1 MKALHGWKLAV
12 VVALALTATLVVA
25 FSVPWK
31 LNFARGWIEQRSLAS
46 TGRALQIEGD
56 VWWRWGRVGRLS
68 ADRLSFANPAWAG
81 RPQMVVA
88 ERVELGIALAPLL
101 RGQLELHDVRAL
113 RPDLWLEQQGER
125 HNWYLDT
132 QQSDGSRAMKI
143 VGALQVDEGRLA
155 FVDAEER
162 TRVEATL
169 QTTAASGSAGARL
182 KATASGRLRGM
193 ALKAQAAGDDLLAL
207 RSGDDRP
214 YAFELDASLD
224 ATKVSV
230 HGSIRTPTD
239 FRAADLKLAVSG
251 PSLGDWYRIA
261 KVGLPETP
269 PYRTAGRLRY
279 DGAAWTYDDFTGTV
293 GRSDLAGRIVFEP
306 RESRPAQRRP
316 RVSGTLVSRSLD
328 LRDFGPSVGKPAAA
342 GARAAPSP
350 AAAASSAETRRRVL
364 PQQRFDAE
372 RWGSLDADLQ
382 FTGASVRNLGRFP
395 LDDLKFRLQLD
406 DRRLQLD
413 PLSLKAGGG
422 TVSGNLKIDG
432 AQQPMRAEIDTQWR
446 GLKLDELLPQ
456 TANSRSAFGT
466 LNGKARLSGQ
476 GQSFAQMLGS
486 AQGELQ
492 LAMGRGRVSN
502 LLVELLDLD
511 AFEALTFL
519 VRGDKD
525 VTVRCAVIDAAF
537 ERGVMTPRTAVFDT
551 TDTYV
556 QATGRVDFAQEQLAL
571 RVTPLP
577 KDRSPLSARV
587 PFDVTGSFAQPS
599 VSPDKTQLAVRGGGA
614 ILLGLL
620 NPLAALIPLIET
632 GPGKDADCAGL
643 TALARKDGV
652 PVQSEAGAPDEAQNK
667 K

>member
-1 MKALHGWKLAV
+1 MKSLRGWKLGLAV
-12 VVALALTATLVVA
+12 AMALLVALVVA

-31 LNFARGWIEQRSLAS
+31 LNFARDWIEARSLAS

-68 ADRLSFANPAWAG
+68 ADRLSFANPSWAG

-88 ERVELGIALAPLL
+88 ERVELGIALLPLL
-101 RGQLELHDVRAL
+101 RGHLELHDVRAL
-113 RPDLWLEQQGER
+113 RPDLWLEKQGER
-125 HNWYLDT
+125 HNWYLDM

-143 VGALQVDEGRLA
+143 VGALQVDEGRLVY
-155 FVDAEER
+155 VDAAER

-169 QTTAASGSAGARL
+169 QTRV
-182 KATASGRLRGM
+182 GRLAAQAGGSLNGM
-193 ALKAQAAGDDLLAL
+193 ALKVEAHGDDLLAL
-207 RSGDDRP
+207 RGDENRP
-214 YAFELDASLD
+214 YAFELDATIA
-224 ATKVSV
+224 ATKVAVS
-230 HGSIRTPTD
+230 GSIRTPTD

-269 PYRTAGRLRY
+269 AYRTAGRLRY
-279 DGAAWTYDDFTGTV
+279 DGKTWTYEDFTGVV

-306 RESRPAQRRP
+306 RESRPGQKRP
-316 RVSGTLVSRSLD
+316 RVSGALVSRSLD
-328 LRDFGPSVGKPAAA
+328 LRDFGPSLGKSAAA
-342 GARAAPSP
+342 PAKTAAAP
-350 AAAASSAETRRRVL
+350 AAAASAADGRRVL

-372 RWGSLDADLQ
+372 RWDSLDADLQ
-382 FTGASVRNLGRFP
+382 FTGASVRNLGKFP

-422 TVSGNLKIDG
+422 TVSGRLKIDG
-432 AQQPMRAEIDTQWR
+432 AVQPMRAELDAQWR

-456 TANSRSAFGT
+456 TATSRSALGT
-466 LNGKARLSGQ
+466 LNGRARLNGQ
-476 GQSFAQMLGS
+476 GHSFAQMLGT
-486 AQGELQ
+486 ANGEAQ

-502 LLVELLDLD
+502 LLIELMDLD
-511 AFEALTFL
+511 AFEALSFL

-525 VTVRCAVIDAAF
+525 ITVRCAVIDAAF
-537 ERGVMTPRTAVFDT
+537 ERGTMTPRTAIFDT
-551 TDTYV
+551 TDTFV

-577 KDRSPLSARV
+577 KDISPLTARV
-587 PFDVTGSFAQPS
+587 PFDVTGSFAKPS
-599 VSPDKTQLAVRGGGA
+599 LSPDKTQLAVRGGSA

-620 NPLAALIPLIET
+620 NPLAALIPLFET

-652 PVQSEAGAPDEAQNK
+652 PVKSEPGAAPEAAQNRK
-667 K
+667 

>member
-1 MKALHGWKLAV
+1 MNSLHGWKLGLA
-12 VVALALTATLVVA
+12 VALALAGALVVA

-31 LNFARGWIEQRSLAS
+31 LNFARDWIEARSVAS
-46 TGRALQIEGD
+46 TGRALRIEGD
-56 VWWRWGRVGRLS
+56 VWWRWGRIGRLS

-88 ERVELGIALAPLL
+88 ERVELGIALLPLA

-113 RPDLWLEQQGER
+113 RPDLWLEKRGER

-132 QQSDGSRAMKI
+132 QQSDGSRAMRI

-155 FVDAEER
+155 YVDAAER

-169 QTTAASGSAGARL
+169 QTEAADPRNPGGSARRL
-182 KATASGRLRGM
+182 SAQAGGTLNGM
-193 ALKAQAAGDDLLAL
+193 TLKAQAKGDDLLAL
-207 RSGDDRP
+207 RGGENRP
-214 YAFELDASLD
+214 YAFELDAAIA
-224 ATKVSV
+224 ATQVAVS
-230 HGSIRTPTD
+230 GSIRTPTD

-269 PYRTAGRLRY
+269 AYRTQGRLRY
-279 DGAAWTYDDFTGTV
+279 DGKAWTYEDFTGLV

-306 RESRPAQRRP
+306 RASRPGQQRP

-328 LRDFGPSVGKPAAA
+328 LRDFGPAVGKPAA
-342 GARAAPSP
+342 SK
-350 AAAASSAETRRRVL
+350 AAAADGTRRVL
-364 PQQRFDAE
+364 PQQRFDTE
-372 RWGSLDADLQ
+372 RWDSLDADLK
-382 FTGASVRNLGRFP
+382 FAGASVRNFGSFP
-395 LDDLKFRLQLD
+395 LDDLAFQLKLD

-422 TVSGNLKIDG
+422 TFSGRMKIDG
-432 AQQPMRAEIDTQWR
+432 AAQPMRAELDAQWR
-446 GLKLDELLPQ
+446 GLQLDALLPQ
-456 TANSRSAFGT
+456 LSTTRSALGT

-476 GQSFAQMLGS
+476 GNSFAQMLGTAHGE
-486 AQGELQ
+486 AQI
-492 LAMGRGRVSN
+492 AMGRGRVSN
-502 LLVELLDLD
+502 LLVELMDLD
-511 AFEALTFL
+511 AFEALAFL

-525 VTVRCAVIDAAF
+525 ITVRCAVVDAAF
-537 ERGVMTPRTAVFDT
+537 ERGTMTPRTAVFDT

-556 QATGRVDFAQEQLAL
+556 HATGHVDFAQERLAL

-577 KDRSPLSARV
+577 KDLSPLSARV

-599 VSPDKTQLAVRGGGA
+599 VAPDKTRLAVRGGGA
-614 ILLGLL
+614 LLLGLI

-652 PVQSEAGAPDEAQNK
+652 PVKSEAGAAPDEAQNRK
-667 K
+667 